1 MATSMDECPVPGD
14 LGPER
19 TLTCQWGVCS
29 ARPFA
34 NYGCLA
40 KHLKRV
46 HKVPHSVLQG
56 TWVYEWSA
64 MERRA
69 MTLTEDEI
77 NQDSFACVPC
87 SKALTKATCAK
98 HMTSFHSDTLDA
110 GGRLRR
116 ARGAATLP
124 RGRWSPWP
132 TPARP
137 SAAAALARRPRRRGG
152 APPKRHRVGD
162 APAAAARGRPSAF
175 SLAEKQFI
183 ALQCSKFFDHVR
195 TDSAPPL
202 NCVRDDIALAGL
214 AGREF
219 TVAVDPSNADEFKKF
234 VESVRH
240 VARSWVDYL
249 PAADA
254 D

>member
-1 MATSMDECPVPGD
+1 MDECPLPGD

-46 HKVPHSVLQG
+46 HKI
-56 TWVYEWSA
+56 SA
-64 MERRA
+64 FSIAGHVGVRMEREGAQGDDAHRRRDQPGQFRVRPVLEGIDECHMRQAYDVLPFRHTGRGRA
-69 MTLTEDEI
+69 A
-77 NQDSFACVPC
+77 SP
-87 SKALTKATCAK
+87 S
-98 HMTSFHSDTLDA
+98 A
-110 GGRLRR
+110 GGSDAAAWALVPVADASAAIGSGR
-116 ARGAATLP
+116 AGEEAATL
-124 RGRWSPWP
+124 
-132 TPARP
+132 
-137 SAAAALARRPRRRGG
+137 GG
-152 APPKRHRVGD
+152 SPPKRHRVCD

-202 NCVRDDIALAGL
+202 NYVRDDIALAGL

>member
-1 MATSMDECPVPGD
+1 
-14 LGPER
+14 
-19 TLTCQWGVCS
+19 
-29 ARPFA
+29 
-34 NYGCLA
+34 
-40 KHLKRV
+40 
-46 HKVPHSVLQG
+46 
-56 TWVYEWSA
+56 
-64 MERRA
+64 MERDGA
-69 MTLTEDEI
+69 QGD
-77 NQDSFACVPC
+77 
-87 SKALTKATCAK
+87 
-98 HMTSFHSDTLDA
+98 DA
-110 GGRLRR
+110 HRRRDQPRQRRLRR
-116 ARGAATLP
+116 AAIGSGRAGEEAATQ
-124 RGRWSPWP
+124 
-132 TPARP
+132 
-137 SAAAALARRPRRRGG
+137 GG

-162 APAAAARGRPSAF
+162 APAAAARVRPSAF

-202 NCVRDDIALAGL
+202 NYVRDDIALAGL